1 MSPTATTDL
10 QDLRRLLEG
19 QHRLEFAV
27 LIGSRSTGQATVQSD
42 WDIAIQWG
50 AELSFAEQLSR
61 TEQLRH
67 ALMRSLGIEEK
78 KVDLIDVRIARL
90 AMRALVAEE
99 GRVLA
104 VNDEL
109 AWIRFLKTTW
119 SELEDHYWRAQH
131 AA

>member
-1 MSPTATTDL
+1 MTPTATTDV
-10 QDLRRLLEG
+10 QDLGLLLER
-19 QHRLEFAV
+19 QDRLEFAV
-27 LIGSRSTGQATVQSD
+27 LIGSRSTGQATEQSD

-50 AELSFAEQLSR
+50 AELSFTEQLSR

-67 ALMRSLGIEEK
+67 ALMRSLGIKEQK
-78 KVDLIDVRIARL
+78 IDLIDVRSARL

-109 AWIRFLKTTW
+109 AWIRFLKATW